1 MSYLR
6 GQFVWVILMG
16 TVCKNLWGHQE
27 VIKKI
32 LMGLLGQILSMII
45 PRYPVADV

>member
-27 VIKKI
+27 VIKKNTDGFAGTDFI
-32 LMGLLGQILSMII
+32 HDYS
-45 PRYPVADV
+45 